1 MTGEIKSML
10 SILTLAVFGRS
21 TETREQLNMSE
32 NTILREHLTKVATG
46 DKAAFSELYDLT
58 RTAVYGL
65 ALSYMKSAH
74 DAQDITQDTFVRVW
88 ESAGQYRPTGSAKSW
103 ILTICRN
110 LCLMELRK
118 SARTKRLDDEEW
130 DAIPEDAP
138 GLSFEEKDLLGSAL
152 KLLDETERRIVILH
166 AASGL
171 KHREIAKQLDI
182 PLPTVLSKYARAIK
196 KLKKHMEG
204 DDPNE

>member
-1 MTGEIKSML
+1 MFCF
-10 SILTLAVFGRS
+10 LTAAVFGRS
-21 TETREQLNMSE
+21 TETREQSNISE
-32 NTILREHLTKVATG
+32 NAVLREYLTRVASC
-46 DKAAFSELYDLT
+46 DRMALSELYSRT
-58 RTAVYGL
+58 KTAVYGL

-103 ILTICRN
+103 ILTICKN

-118 SARTKRLDDEEW
+118 SGREGFLNDEEW
-130 DAIPEDAP
+130 DAIPEDAS
-138 GLSFEEKDLLGSAL
+138 GLSFEEKDILGSAL
-152 KLLDETERRIVILH
+152 KELDETERRVVILH

>member
-1 MTGEIKSML
+1 MTGEIVSMFC
-10 SILTLAVFGRS
+10 ILTAAVFGRS

-32 NTILREHLTKVATG
+32 NAILRGHLTRVASG
-46 DKAAFSELYDLT
+46 DKAAFSELYGLA

-65 ALSYMKSAH
+65 ALSYMRSAH
-74 DAQDITQDTFVRVW
+74 DAQDVTQDTFVRVW

-103 ILTICRN
+103 ILTICKN
-110 LCLMELRK
+110 LCLMKLRG
-118 SARTKRLDDEEW
+118 SGRESFLDDEEW
-130 DAIPEDAP
+130 NAIPEDAP
-138 GLSFEEKDLLGSAL
+138 VLSFEERELLGGAL
-152 KLLDETERRIVILH
+152 KQLDETERRIVILH
-166 AASGL
+166 ATSGL

-196 KLKKHMEG
+196 KLKKQIEG

>member
-1 MTGEIKSML
+1 M
-10 SILTLAVFGRS
+10 R
-21 TETREQLNMSE
+21 
-32 NTILREHLTKVATG
+32 
-46 DKAAFSELYDLT
+46 
-58 RTAVYGL
+58 
-65 ALSYMKSAH
+65 SAH

-88 ESAGQYRPTGSAKSW
+88 ESSGKYRPIGSAKSW
-103 ILTICRN
+103 ILTICKN

-118 SARTKRLDDEEW
+118 SGRTKLLDDEEW
-130 DAIPEDAP
+130 DAIPEDAT
-138 GLSFEEKDLLGSAL
+138 GLSFEEKDLLGNAL

-166 AASGL
+166 ATSGL

-182 PLPTVLSKYARAIK
+182 PLPTVLSKYTRAIK